1 MVRLYRASNSD
12 MRKSLDRQ
20 PHVLKILG
28 RHPGTQAD
36 GSSAAVTGRVLHRE
50 RECAYGRGEGF
61 LLYNKAVVF
70 LRLGFSAQDSKEPLV
85 LPVDWPAAAPIT
97 RGAQLQGG

>member
-1 MVRLYRASNSD
+1 
-12 MRKSLDRQ
+12 
-20 PHVLKILG
+20 
-28 RHPGTQAD
+28 
-36 GSSAAVTGRVLHRE
+36 
-50 RECAYGRGEGF
+50 
-61 LLYNKAVVF
+61 LYNKAVVF

>member
-1 MVRLYRASNSD
+1 

-20 PHVLKILG
+20 PHVLKFLVDIQE
-28 RHPGTQAD
+28 RKR
-36 GSSAAVTGRVLHRE
+36 TGRLRLLPDSYYTGKGS
-50 RECAYGRGEGF
+50 APTGAAKASF
-61 LLYNKAVVF
+61 LYNKAVVF